1 MNLDIIIPLFNEEKR
16 LKNLFFEIHNFEKKV
31 SKYNLNF
38 IFINDGSKDNTLK
51 ILNNHKKKNFKFISY
66 KKNLG
71 KGFAIKKGI
80 LASKN
85 DWILT
90 CDADLSVKLEQILT
104 WKRNFFLNEKCA
116 YFGSRNLKTSKVK
129 AIFLRRSIG
138 YLMRLI
144 LKIFLN
150 IQIKDTQCGYKLYH
164 KRYIKKIIPKLSING
179 FAHDL
184 EIYIL
189 LKRNNIEV
197 KELPVSWKHKDGSKV
212 NLFTDSFK
220 FFISI
225 FNLKIRYSLKT

>member
-1 MNLDIIIPLFNEEKR
+1 M
-16 LKNLFFEIHNFEKKV
+16 FFEIHNFEKV

-144 LKIFLN
+144 LKIFFIFKLKTLN
-150 IQIKDTQCGYKLYH
+150 VDIN
-164 KRYIKKIIPKLSING
+164 YITKI
-179 FAHDL
+179 
-184 EIYIL
+184 
-189 LKRNNIEV
+189 LKR
-197 KELPVSWKHKDGSKV
+197 
-212 NLFTDSFK
+212 SFQNYQLMVLHM
-220 FFISI
+220 I
-225 FNLKIRYSLKT
+225 